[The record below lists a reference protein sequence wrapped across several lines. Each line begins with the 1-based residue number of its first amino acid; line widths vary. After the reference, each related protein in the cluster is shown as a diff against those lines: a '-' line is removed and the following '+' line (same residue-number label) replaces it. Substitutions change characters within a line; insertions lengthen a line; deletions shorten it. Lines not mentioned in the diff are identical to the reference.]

1 MVSYSG
7 ILRLVA
13 ERTGRPTL
21 QAMPT
26 TPSRRLTTE
35 EMDVVGLGDRT
46 VTVTEVGSSFVGALD
61 DAPSRATLVLVAG
74 PEPGQVFS
82 VGDDIIVGRDSTADI
97 RIDDPAVSRMHV
109 RLYVQDGNYIVE
121 DLGSVNGTLI
131 GGTRTS
137 RQQLV
142 DGDRIQL
149 GTRVILKF
157 ALLHEAEER
166 LQRQLFESAT
176 RDPLTQAYNKKY
188 ITERLAAEVAH
199 ARRHSSALELVIFD
213 LDRFKQINDVH
224 GHLVGDAVLRA
235 VADRVHSLIRTEDV
249 FGRFGGEE
257 FVLVSRAADAVKLA
271 ERIRVSIETLSIP
284 ANNGGIRV
292 TVSIGVARLDEI
304 GLDTTGIRLIE
315 VADHRLLRAKRSGRN
330 QVCAQD

>member
-1 MVSYSG
+1 VK
-7 ILRLVA
+7 LVA

-21 QAMPT
+21 NAMA
-26 TPSRRLTTE
+26 TPSSRLTTE
-35 EMDVVGLGDRT
+35 QVEIVGPGADHT
-46 VTVTEVGSSFVGALD
+46 VTVTETAPSFLEALD
-61 DAPSRATLVLVAG
+61 DEASRATLVLVAG

-82 VGDDIIVGRDSTADI
+82 LGTDMVIGRDATADI
-97 RIDDPAVSRMHV
+97 RVDDPAVSRMHI
-109 RLYVQDGNYIVE
+109 RMYIDDGNYAIE
-121 DLGSVNGTLI
+121 DLGSVNGTLVN
-131 GGTRTS
+131 GTRVS
-137 RQQLV
+137 RRHLV

-149 GTRVILKF
+149 GSRVILKF
-157 ALLHEAEER
+157 SLLHEAEER

-224 GHLVGDAVLRA
+224 GHLVGDTVLRA
-235 VADRVHSLIRTEDV
+235 VADRVHSLVRTEDV

-257 FVLVSRAADAVKLA
+257 FVLVSRGADAVKLA
-271 ERIRVSIETLSIP
+271 ERIRAAIETLTIP
-284 ANNGGIRV
+284 ANHGQLRV
-292 TVSIGVARLDEI
+292 TVSIGVARLDEV
-304 GLDTTGIRLIE
+304 GFDTSGIRLIE

-330 QVCAQD
+330 QVCAHD